1 MHHLITSK
9 TPTTT
14 RNNNAMGLCLCAP
27 SVFIVVSAAFG
38 LMQPIAQATPPTQPQ
53 SMQRLNDVFPKAVE
67 QVLASSRSQDPFLR
81 ANAVEAGQHLPQRI
95 TPIIQLALGDTHPA
109 VRFAATTI
117 LGKLRLVAISPAV
130 IPLLDDPSSS
140 VQAAAMFALHR
151 CGQRIDVSAMARM
164 LTSPDPSV
172 RGNAVMLLGQM
183 NNHNT
188 IAMIKDLANTPLPR
202 ASAAQEAIVRLQ
214 IAEAI
219 VNLGDDSTLNVLRA
233 GMYSQFDEVRV
244 LAVTMLGQQDDQ
256 RMAKAIAQLLAQPP
270 IELQIAAAGTLAQLG
285 LRDLG
290 LAVVLDA
297 CDSKTPTHRAQ
308 AALTLGYFPNDNAAQ
323 MLTRLLNDPH
333 EQVRLSAAAG
343 IIRAINAS
351 HTPPPA
357 MDSRTHERSR

>member
-1 MHHLITSK
+1 
-9 TPTTT
+9 
-14 RNNNAMGLCLCAP
+14 
-27 SVFIVVSAAFG
+27 
-38 LMQPIAQATPPTQPQ
+38 MQPTAQATEPTPPQW
-53 SMQRLNDVFPKAVE
+53 MQRLNDVFPKAVE

-95 TPIIQLALGDTHPA
+95 IPMVQLALGDPHPA

-117 LGKLRLVAISPAV
+117 LGKLRLKAISPAV
-130 IPLLDDPSSS
+130 TPLLDDPSLS
-140 VQAAAMFALHR
+140 VRAAAMFALHR
-151 CGQRIDVSAMARM
+151 CGQRADVSAMARM

-183 NNHNT
+183 NDHNT
-188 IAMIKDLANTPLPR
+188 IAMIKDLANSPLPR

-219 VNLGDDSTLNVLRA
+219 VNLGDDSALNVLRA
-233 GMYSQFDEVRV
+233 GLYSQFDEVRV
-244 LAVTMLGQQDDQ
+244 LTVTMLGQQNDQ
-256 RMAKAIAQLLAQPP
+256 RMAKAIAQLLAQGP

-285 LRDLG
+285 LPKPG

-308 AALTLGYFPNDNAAQ
+308 AALTLGYFHDDNAAQ
-323 MLTRLLNDPH
+323 ALIRLLNDPH

-343 IIRAINAS
+343 IIRAVNAL
-351 HTPPPA
+351 HTRTPP
-357 MDSRTHERSR
+357 MDGRANDRGE